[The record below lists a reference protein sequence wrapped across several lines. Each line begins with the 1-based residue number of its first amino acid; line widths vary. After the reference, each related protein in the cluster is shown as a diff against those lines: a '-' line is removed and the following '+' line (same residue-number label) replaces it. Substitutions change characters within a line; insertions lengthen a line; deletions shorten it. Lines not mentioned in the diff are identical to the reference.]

1 MLRQQVDTNI
11 ASAGQCTTTI
21 EVAGLR
27 TSSGSGEAVMRKLS
41 SETGKVVISFTGPR
55 ETGRSST
62 GGWTT
67 FSNSKCGYNQSLPA
81 AGGPTPPLPWPGL
94 IADTL
99 GDLHGNDQRGEVA
112 HFCAEREWR
121 AGAVP
126 GQWARRII
134 AHPGPPRCARGRVQ
148 ASTRRC
154 RPSRTCIRG

>member
-81 AGGPTPPLPWPGL
+81 AGGPTP
-94 IADTL
+94 
-99 GDLHGNDQRGEVA
+99 QSRG
-112 HFCAEREWR
+112 
-121 AGAVP
+121 
-126 GQWARRII
+126 
-134 AHPGPPRCARGRVQ
+134 Q
-148 ASTRRC
+148 A
-154 RPSRTCIRG
+154 